1 MRKWLFRK
9 RAAFTGARHWLLLLV
24 AAQALFLLAV
34 AGAGYATHAYGQTIV
49 LRTTPL
55 DPRDFLYGDYVRLR
69 YTISRLPMQLWR
81 EAGPVPRRGKP
92 VYVLL
97 RPAGP
102 AYEAEGGY
110 TATPTAPG
118 GTVIL
123 RGWVRNNGRR
133 TLNVR
138 YNLEKYDV
146 PEGTGRT
153 LERLGARHPLLVHVS
168 IAPWGQARITKVA
181 EDTTTRFSN

>member
-1 MRKWLFRK
+1 MRKWLFQK
-9 RAAFTGARHWLLLLV
+9 SAAFTGARHWLLLLV
-24 AAQALFLLAV
+24 TAQALFLLAV
-34 AGAGYATHAYGQTIV
+34 AGAGYATRAYGQNIV

-69 YTISRLPMQLWR
+69 FTISRLPMQLWR
-81 EAGPVPRRGKP
+81 EASPVPRRGTP

-97 RPAGP
+97 RPAGQ
-102 AYEAEGGY
+102 AYEAVGVY
-110 TATPTAPG
+110 TTKPTAPS
-118 GTVIL
+118 GTVVL
-123 RGWVRNNGRR
+123 RGWVRNNWRR

-138 YNLEKYDV
+138 YNLEKYYV

-168 IAPWGQARITKVA
+168 IAPWGQARITRVA
-181 EDTTTRFSN
+181 KDSTTRFSH

>member
-9 RAAFTGARHWLLLLV
+9 RAAFTGPRHWLLLLV
-24 AAQALFLLAV
+24 AVQVLFLLAV
-34 AGAGYATHAYGQTIV
+34 AAAGYATRAYGQTIV

-69 YTISRLPMQLWR
+69 FTISQLPLSLWR
-81 EAGPVPRRGKP
+81 EAGPGPRRGKP

-102 AYEAEGGY
+102 AYEAIGVY
-110 TATPTAPG
+110 AQAPATPA
-118 GTVIL
+118 GTVVL
-123 RGWVRNNGRR
+123 RGWIGHSRR
-133 TLNVR
+133 RKLVLR
-138 YNLEKYDV
+138 YNLEKYYV

-168 IAPWGQARITKVA
+168 IAPWGQARITRVA
-181 EDTTTRFSN
+181 EDSTTRFSH